1 MGKVMN
7 LFVNFFI
14 FLLVLGIFENKVF
27 SLNNYEI
34 REICQKKR
42 RKLRCI
48 KDLKYKRFDLL
59 RGNRIEIEVIPFK
72 K

>member
-27 SLNNYEI
+27 SLNDYEI

-42 RKLRCI
+42 RKLSCI
-48 KDLKYKRFDLL
+48 KNLKDKRFDLL
-59 RGNRIEIEVIPFK
+59 RGNRIEIEIIPFK
-72 K
+72 R